1 MAAGGPV
8 AVTPPLGT
16 VTDLVEAQVARTPL
30 APAVVAGDRTLT
42 YAQLDL
48 RANRLGAHLQALG
61 VGPDVPVAVFV
72 ERSAELAVGLLGVLK
87 AGGACLPLDP
97 SSPAERVG
105 FMLADSAAPVILTQP
120 RLLGRLPPHRARVVC
135 LDADG
140 HVDGSD
146 EGGGLTAPP
155 RVVTADHLAYV
166 IYTSGS
172 TGRPKGVML
181 PHGPLV
187 NHHLAVSRLYELGLG
202 DRVLQFC
209 SVNFD
214 VSIEE
219 MFPTWS
225 SGATVVFRDDDVPVL
240 GRPWL
245 EWLRRARVNILNL
258 PTAYWHE
265 WARDLSALGEKVPED
280 VRLVTVGGEKALGR
294 AYRTWLQ
301 VGGDRPR
308 WVNAYGPAEAS
319 IMATFFEPSAPR
331 TAAQDWDDPPI
342 GRPIANTTVHVLD
355 DAGQPVAPGA
365 PGDLHIGGAGLA
377 RGYLNQPGL
386 TAERFVPDRFSGRAG
401 ARLYRTGDLV
411 RFRPDGDLE
420 FVGRNDQQ
428 VKLRGFRIEVGE
440 VEAALVAHPDVDDA
454 VVVGREDTPGAR
466 RLVAYVVPVSDGP
479 LTVRELRRFLSDR
492 FPAYMV
498 PTAFVVLDAFPMT
511 PNGKVDR
518 QGLPAP
524 ALSGRQLDAADAPST
539 PTEKVLAAVWAQ
551 VLGVDE
557 VGVNDDFFEL
567 GGHSLMATQV
577 IAQAREAFGVEL
589 PLQAIFE
596 ASTVKG
602 LAARLD
608 QEGASGSAVPPL
620 VPQPRAAGTAVPLS
634 LAQQQMWGLEAQ
646 AVPPGLYN
654 VTVQH
659 RFSVPVDTAV
669 LRQAL
674 EHLVARHETLRTS
687 FAVASGQ
694 VAQSIASSAPV
705 DMTFTDLSTTP
716 EAQRDRALLGRIA
729 QEDASPIDVAAAP
742 LFRAHLFL
750 LGGDA
755 SVLTVTFDHMICDGT
770 SAYIFLTELEDA
782 YSALAQ
788 GRTPARAPLRVQY
801 ADFATWQRRWLTEDR
816 QLAQLEYWRR
826 KLHGMPL
833 GPAVPLDGV
842 PTVPTRR
849 IASRDIAVPAETYR
863 GLKHLARSSRSTMF
877 IVAAAAVQSVLSL
890 VGGSTDIVVSTTLS
904 GRQRAELEGVIG
916 VFSGIGRIRTD
927 LSGDPTF
934 EQVVLRTR
942 ESVLGLF
949 EHQDVPFMRVRDA
962 LVPGFPA
969 PRPGSHPMAVLPVD
983 FQYFHTGQDGWVPGL
998 GVVERPGP
1006 DKGPDELFFRGQLH
1020 PLSITLLDDGTQLWG
1035 EANYKVD
1042 FYTERTIERLASGLE
1057 RLLETVAEGPIV
1069 HLGQLAPAVA
1079 VDATRPVPAHR
1090 PVGSWLLED

>member
-1 MAAGGPV
+1 VTAA
-8 AVTPPLGT
+8 T
-16 VTDLVEAQVARTPL
+16 VTDLVEAQVARTPE
-30 APAVVAGDRTLT
+30 AVAVVAGEATLT
-42 YAQLDL
+42 YAELDA
-48 RANRLGAHLQALG
+48 RANRLGARLQALG
-61 VGPDVPVAVFV
+61 IGPDVAVAAFF
-72 ERSAELAVGLLGVLK
+72 ERSLEMAVGLLGVHK

-105 FMLADSAAPVILTQP
+105 FMLADSAAPVVLTQQGL
-120 RLLGRLPPHRARVVC
+120 RGRLPAHGARVLC
-135 LDADG
+135 LDADEDDSG
-140 HVDGSD
+140 MA
-146 EGGGLTAPP
+146 GGGAAGDDDGVPP
-155 RVVTADHLAYV
+155 RLTTADHLGYV

-181 PHGPLV
+181 PHGALV
-187 NHHLAVSRLYELGLG
+187 NHHLAVSRLYGLAPG

-209 SVNFD
+209 SVSFD

-219 MFPTWS
+219 MFPTWC
-225 SGATVVFRDDDVPVL
+225 SGATVVFRDDSVPVL
-240 GRPWL
+240 GRSWL
-245 EWLRRARVNILNL
+245 EWLRRARVNLLNL

-265 WARDLSALGEKVPED
+265 WARDLSALGEKVPGD
-280 VRLVTVGGEKALGR
+280 VRLVTVGGEKAMGR
-294 AYRTWLQ
+294 AYRTWLE

-308 WVNAYGPAEAS
+308 WVNAYGPAEAT
-319 IMATFFEPSAPR
+319 IMATYFEPGGPRPAAPP
-331 TAAQDWDDPPI
+331 WDDPPI

-355 DAGQPVAPGA
+355 DAGRPVASGA
-365 PGDLHIGGAGLA
+365 PGELHIGGAGLA

-386 TAERFVPDRFSGRAG
+386 TAERFVPDPFSARAG

-411 RFRPDGDLE
+411 RRRPDGDLE

-440 VEAALVAHPDVDDA
+440 VEAALMAHPDLDDA
-454 VVVGREDTPGAR
+454 AVVGREDTPGAK
-466 RLVAYVVPVSDGP
+466 RLVAYVVPVADRS
-479 LTVRELRRFLSDR
+479 LTARELRRFLADR
-492 FPAYMV
+492 LPAYMV
-498 PTAFVVLDAFPMT
+498 PAAFVVLDAFPTT

-524 ALSGRQLDAADAPST
+524 DRSDRRLEAADAPGT
-539 PTEKVLAAVWAQ
+539 ATEKALAAVWAQ
-551 VLGVDE
+551 VLGIDAL
-557 VGVNDDFFEL
+557 GVEDDFFEL

-577 IAQAREAFGVEL
+577 IAQAREDFGVDL

-596 ASTVKG
+596 APTVKG

-608 QEGASGSAVPPL
+608 REGTGGSAVPPL
-620 VPQPRAAGTAVPLS
+620 VRQPRAAGTAIPLS
-634 LAQQQMWGLEAQ
+634 LAQEQMWGLEAQ

-659 RFSVPVDTAV
+659 RFSVPVDVAV
-669 LRQAL
+669 LRRAL
-674 EHLVARHETLRTS
+674 GHLVARHETLRTS
-687 FAVASGQ
+687 FAVESGR
-694 VAQSIASSAPV
+694 VAQSIAAEAAV
-705 DMTFTDLSTTP
+705 DVGVTDLSAVP
-716 EAQRDRALLGRIA
+716 EGERRRHLLRRIA
-729 QEDASPIDVAAAP
+729 EVDAAAVDVGVAP

-770 SAYIFLTELEDA
+770 SAYIFLTELDDA
-782 YSALAQ
+782 YAALSRGEAPALA
-788 GRTPARAPLRVQY
+788 PLPVQY
-801 ADFATWQRRWLTEDR
+801 ADFALWQRRWLTEER
-816 QLAQLEYWRR
+816 QQAQLAYWRR

-833 GPAVPLDGV
+833 GPAVPLDRV
-842 PTVPTRR
+842 PAVPTRR
-849 IASRDIAVPAETYR
+849 IASRDLAVPADTYR
-863 GLKHLARSSRSTMF
+863 GLKRLARSSRSTMF
-877 IVAAAAVQSVLSL
+877 IVAAAAVESVLSL
-890 VGGSTDIVVSTTLS
+890 VGGTTDIVVSTTLS

-916 VFSGIGRIRTD
+916 VFAGIGRIRTD

-949 EHQDVPFMRVRDA
+949 QHQDVPFMRVRDA

-969 PRPGSHPMAVLPVD
+969 GPGSHPAAVLPVD

-1020 PLSITLLDDGTQLWG
+1020 PLSVTLLDDGTQLWG

-1042 FYTERTIERLASGLE
+1042 FYAEATVERVASGLE
-1057 RLLETVAEGPIV
+1057 RLLGAVAADPV
-1069 HLGQLAPAVA
+1069 VPLGRLAPTVEA
-1079 VDATRPVPAHR
+1079 DADGARPAPAHR
-1090 PVGSWLLED
+1090 PVGSWLLDD